1 MRFMLIVRLDHHGG
15 LFRFDLLDKYAT
27 GFLLLLL
34 GIEVFFPCT
43 FPSFIRNITFKV
55 VNVVVSVVNV
65 TYGVEFA
72 C

>member
-34 GIEVFFPCT
+34 GKDRSFF
-43 FPSFIRNITFKV
+43 SMY
-55 VNVVVSVVNV
+55 VS
-65 TYGVEFA
+65 
-72 C
+72 